1 MTADVTDIDSLGGSQ
16 LTVETSLIFNNGS
29 VIVVGDPVEKIR
41 EPGHGVAAWKHTS
54 SVR

>member
-1 MTADVTDIDSLGGSQ
+1 MVADVIDIDSLGGSQ
-16 LTVETSLIFNNGS
+16 LTVETSLVLNNGS
-29 VIVVGDPVEKIR
+29 KIVVGEPVEKIR